1 MLKVQEWSNKWLHV
15 FNEEKC
21 STMHIGFNNQKA
33 DYTLN
38 GKPLKKT
45 EVEKDLGV
53 LISNDLKPS
62 KHVAEVAA
70 RANNIVGLIKRNFDY
85 LDAETV
91 VTLHCTLIRP
101 ILEYAVQS
109 WCPYLVKDRE
119 DLEKVQHRVT
129 KLVPGLEEDVSY
141 EERCKKLGLPTLK
154 LRRERGDLIE
164 VYKILH
170 GLEGNFSCCERVI
183 PGDMTGNC
191 RKESI

>member
-1 MLKVQEWSNKWLHV
+1 MDSGVPQGSVLGPILFLFYINDLVDGLECPILLFADDAKIFKLIRTPEDVRALQRDMLKVQEWSNKWLLV
-15 FNEEKC
+15 FNDEKC
-21 STMHIGFNNQKA
+21 STMHIEYNNQKA

-62 KHVAEVAA
+62 KHFAEVAA

-109 WCPYLVKDRE
+109 WC
-119 DLEKVQHRVT
+119 H
-129 KLVPGLEEDVSY
+129 
-141 EERCKKLGLPTLK
+141 
-154 LRRERGDLIE
+154 I
-164 VYKILH
+164 
-170 GLEGNFSCCERVI
+170 
-183 PGDMTGNC
+183 
-191 RKESI
+191 